1 MDGAWMP
8 PLVVQK
14 QGGGCRLRLANDAWG
29 DGPTLQEAADDLV
42 ARVVRHATAL
52 RAGGS
57 TCSKELG
64 PPDLRWLDFLY
75 EVGELA
81 ASGSDVR
88 QRIVGLL
95 E

>member
-1 MDGAWMP
+1 MRARG
-8 PLVVQK
+8 
-14 QGGGCRLRLANDAWG
+14 LAF
-29 DGPTLQEAADDLV
+29 
-42 ARVVRHATAL
+42 
-52 RAGGS
+52 
-57 TCSKELG
+57 SKELS

-81 ASGSDVR
+81 ASGGDVR

>member
-1 MDGAWMP
+1 MP
-8 PLVVQK
+8 PLVVQE
-14 QGGGCRLRLANDAWG
+14 QAGGCRLRLANEAWG

-42 ARVVRHATAL
+42 GRVIRQATAM
-52 RAGGS
+52 RARGLAF
-57 TCSKELG
+57 SKELS

-81 ASGSDVR
+81 VSGGDVR